1 MKAMNEKKVALWQS
15 LMDRVENDLLQVQ
28 AALADITEK
37 RNNLSE
43 EAAKLNRMKVDYVDD
58 LQRSAVEPQLK
69 TKTVF
74 IKDFIQHLEE
84 TLVSI
89 AREIEQVDKI
99 RADIKSRYAAVLGQF
114 NKYKALN
121 SRANI
126 SLKKEQRSR
135 ENKEQDMRNVLRYS
149 QKSP

>member
-1 MKAMNEKKVALWQS
+1 VKAMNEKKVARWQS
-15 LMDRVENDLLQVQ
+15 LMDRVEEDLLQVQ

-43 EAAKLNRMKVDYVDD
+43 EAAKLNRMKVDYLDD

-99 RADIKSRYAAVLGQF
+99 RADIKSRYAAILGQF

-126 SLKKEQRSR
+126 SFKKEQRSR

>member
-1 MKAMNEKKVALWQS
+1 MKAMNEKKVARWQS
-15 LMDRVENDLLQVQ
+15 LMDRVEGDLLQVQ

-89 AREIEQVDKI
+89 AREIQQVDKT

>member
-1 MKAMNEKKVALWQS
+1 MKAMNEEKIARWQS
-15 LMDRVENDLLQVQ
+15 LMDRVEDDLRRVQ
-28 AALADITEK
+28 AALANITEK

-43 EAAKLNRMKVDYVDD
+43 EAAKLNRMKVDYLND

-99 RADIKSRYAAVLGQF
+99 RADTKSRYAAVLRQF

>member
-1 MKAMNEKKVALWQS
+1 MNEKKVALWQS

-43 EAAKLNRMKVDYVDD
+43 EAAKLNRMKVDYLDD

-99 RADIKSRYAAVLGQF
+99 RADIKSRYAAILGQF

>member
-43 EAAKLNRMKVDYVDD
+43 EAAKLNRMKVDYLND

-121 SRANI
+121 SRASI

>member
-1 MKAMNEKKVALWQS
+1 MKLMNDNKVARWQL
-15 LMDRVENDLLQVQ
+15 LMDRVDDDLLQVQ
-28 AALADITEK
+28 AALAEITEK
-37 RNNLSE
+37 RNNLSD
-43 EAAKLNRMKVDYVDD
+43 EAAKLNRMKVEYLEDFQ
-58 LQRSAVEPQLK
+58 LSALKPQLK

-74 IKDFIQHLEE
+74 IRDFVQHLDE

-89 AREIEQVDKI
+89 AREIEQVDKL
-99 RADIKSRYAAVLGQF
+99 RADIKSRYADLLGQF

-121 SRANI
+121 SRASI

-149 QKSP
+149 EKFT

>member
-1 MKAMNEKKVALWQS
+1 MKAMNEKKVARWQS
-15 LMDRVENDLLQVQ
+15 LMDRVEKDLLQVQ

-43 EAAKLNRMKVDYVDD
+43 EAAKLNRMKVDYLDD

-99 RADIKSRYAAVLGQF
+99 RADIKSRYAALLGQF

>member
-1 MKAMNEKKVALWQS
+1 MKAMNEKKVARWQS

-43 EAAKLNRMKVDYVDD
+43 EAAKLNRMKVDYLDD

-126 SLKKEQRSR
+126 SFKKEQRSR

>member
-1 MKAMNEKKVALWQS
+1 MKAMNEKKVARWQS
-15 LMDRVENDLLQVQ
+15 LMDRVEEDLLQVQ

-43 EAAKLNRMKVDYVDD
+43 EAAKLNRMKVDYLDD

-114 NKYKALN
+114 NKYKELK
-121 SRANI
+121 SRSKI
-126 SLKKEQRSR
+126 
-135 ENKEQDMRNVLRYS
+135 
-149 QKSP
+149 

>member
-1 MKAMNEKKVALWQS
+1 MKAMNEKKVARWQS
-15 LMDRVENDLLQVQ
+15 LMDRVEDDLLQVQ
-28 AALADITEK
+28 AALTNITEK

-43 EAAKLNRMKVDYVDD
+43 EAAKLNRMKVDYLND

-121 SRANI
+121 SRASI

>member
-1 MKAMNEKKVALWQS
+1 MKAMNEKKVARWQS
-15 LMDRVENDLLQVQ
+15 LMDRVEEDLLQVQ

-43 EAAKLNRMKVDYVDD
+43 EAAKLNRMKVDYLDD

-84 TLVSI
+84 TLVSL
-89 AREIEQVDKI
+89 AKEIEQVDKI
-99 RADIKSRYAAVLGQF
+99 RSDIKSRYEAVLRQF

-121 SRANI
+121 SRASI

-135 ENKEQDMRNVLRYS
+135 ENKEQDMRNVLRFS
-149 QKSP
+149 GKST

>member
-1 MKAMNEKKVALWQS
+1 MKAMNEKKVARWQS

-43 EAAKLNRMKVDYVDD
+43 EAAKLNRMKVDYLDD

-121 SRANI
+121 SRASI

>member
-1 MKAMNEKKVALWQS
+1 MKVMNDNKVARWQI
-15 LMDRVENDLLQVQ
+15 LMDRVEDDLLQVQ
-28 AALADITEK
+28 AALVNITDR
-37 RNNLSE
+37 RNNLSD
-43 EAAKLNRMKVDYVDD
+43 EAAKLNRMKVDYLEDFR
-58 LQRSAVEPQLK
+58 RSAVEPQLK

-74 IKDFIQHLEE
+74 IRDFVQHLEE

-89 AREIEQVDKI
+89 AIEIEQVDKL
-99 RADIKSRYAAVLGQF
+99 RADIKSRYTALLGQF

-121 SRANI
+121 SRAV
-126 SLKKEQRSR
+126 SVLRKEKLSH

>member
-1 MKAMNEKKVALWQS
+1 MNEKKVARWQS
-15 LMDRVENDLLQVQ
+15 LMDRVEDDLLQVQ
-28 AALADITEK
+28 AALANITEK

-43 EAAKLNRMKVDYVDD
+43 EAAKLNRMKVDYLND

-121 SRANI
+121 SRASI

>member
-1 MKAMNEKKVALWQS
+1 MNEKKVARWQS

-43 EAAKLNRMKVDYVDD
+43 EAAKLNRMKVDYLDD

-121 SRANI
+121 SRASI

>member
-1 MKAMNEKKVALWQS
+1 MKAMNEEKIARWQS

-43 EAAKLNRMKVDYVDD
+43 EAAKLNRMKVDYLND

-99 RADIKSRYAAVLGQF
+99 RADTKSRYAAVLRQF

>member
-1 MKAMNEKKVALWQS
+1 MNEKKVALWQS

-43 EAAKLNRMKVDYVDD
+43 EAAKLNRMKVDYLND

-121 SRANI
+121 SRASI

>member
-1 MKAMNEKKVALWQS
+1 MNEKKVVRWQS
-15 LMDRVENDLLQVQ
+15 LLDRVEDELLQVQ
-28 AALADITEK
+28 AALANITEK

-43 EAAKLNRMKVDYVDD
+43 EAAKLNRMKVDYLDD

-74 IKDFIQHLEE
+74 VKDFIQHLEE

-99 RADIKSRYAAVLGQF
+99 RADIKSRYTAVLSQF
-114 NKYKALN
+114 TKYKALK

-126 SLKKEQRSR
+126 SLKKDQRSR
-135 ENKEQDMRNVLRYS
+135 ENKEQDMRNVLRYT